1 MRLKGETELRASTAF
16 MAPPSLSPEYWLLK
30 AEKTRTLA
38 QGMND
43 ARLQQQMLL
52 IARGYT
58 KLAEHAARVR
68 SQKLPVEPPDGDV
81 PEE

>member
-1 MRLKGETELRASTAF
+1 MRLKSESELRASTAS
-16 MAPPSLSPEYWLLK
+16 MAPPPISPEYWLLQ

-43 ARLQQQMLL
+43 AELQQQMLL

-68 SQKLPVEPPDGDV
+68 KQKLPVAPSDDV